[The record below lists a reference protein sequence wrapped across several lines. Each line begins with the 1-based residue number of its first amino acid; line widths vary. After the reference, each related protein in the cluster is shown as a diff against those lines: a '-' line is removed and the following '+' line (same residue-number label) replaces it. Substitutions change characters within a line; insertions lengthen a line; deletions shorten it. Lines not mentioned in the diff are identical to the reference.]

1 MADTPSRHRGFS
13 PPLIRTDER
22 LVEGTTFLVCVVWDL
37 DFRASCFVHRDQPD
51 CENALVLG
59 RFIANTS
66 GKVKSLYDGTREG
79 KTY

>member
-1 MADTPSRHRGFS
+1 M
-13 PPLIRTDER
+13 
-22 LVEGTTFLVCVVWDL
+22 EGTTFLVCVVWDL

-79 KTY
+79 KPYELVSGLQVRSEATIAGVWC